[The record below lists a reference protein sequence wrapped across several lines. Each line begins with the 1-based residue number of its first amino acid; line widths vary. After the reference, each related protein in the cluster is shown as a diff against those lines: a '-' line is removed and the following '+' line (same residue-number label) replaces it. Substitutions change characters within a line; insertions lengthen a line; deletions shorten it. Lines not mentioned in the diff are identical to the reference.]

1 MTSDP
6 SDGPDT
12 GEATAV
18 VNVESLQDHSA
29 ASGREHTACLT
40 IMTGPHV
47 GRMITLEKGEI
58 TAGRGRGCDLRI
70 PDEKVSRQHARFFW
84 ADEQVM
90 VRDLDSSNGTF
101 VEGDRVPEETSLR
114 DGDKVALGNSVMLKF
129 ALQDPVEQSFQE
141 QMYEASL
148 RDGLTQAYNKSFLT
162 DHVQSEISFAERHE
176 TNLGMILFD
185 LDHFKEINDT
195 YGHVA
200 GDAILR
206 EISDI
211 SRESVRTEDVFARY
225 GGEEFAAVLRDV
237 DREGARVL
245 AERLRR
251 LIEQDPFEFEDK
263 KIQVTISAG
272 VATYHDISR
281 IAQGIDRGRR
291 RGALSGQGERAQ
303 QGLSVPPGMTHSRFI
318 PSPPIGFFIPTC

>member
-1 MTSDP
+1 MSSDANEE
-6 SDGPDT
+6 PDV
-12 GEATAV
+12 GESTAV
-18 VNVESLQDHSA
+18 VNVESLQNHPGSSSRDY
-29 ASGREHTACLT
+29 TACLT

-47 GRMITLEKGEI
+47 GRMVTLEEGDV

-70 PDEKVSRQHARFFW
+70 PDEKVSRQHARFYW
-84 ADEQVM
+84 SEDAVV

-101 VEGDRVPEETSLR
+101 VEGDRVHETTALR

-148 RDGLTQAYNKSFLT
+148 RDGLTKAYNKSFLT
-162 DHVQSEISFAERHE
+162 DHLQSEISFAERHD
-176 TNLGMILFD
+176 TNLGMVLLD

-225 GGEEFAAVLRDV
+225 GGEEFAAVLRDI
-237 DREGARVL
+237 DREGARVM

-251 LIEQDPFEFEDK
+251 LVEQEPFEFEDQT
-263 KIQVTISAG
+263 IPVTISAG
-272 VATYHDISR
+272 VATYGDIAPGSPKEL
-281 IAQGIDRGRR
+281 IAAADEALYRAKESGRNCVCLYR
-291 RGALSGQGERAQ
+291 
-303 QGLSVPPGMTHSRFI
+303 V
-318 PSPPIGFFIPTC
+318 